1 MRLIVRY
8 EKNDEIKYISHL
20 DIMRTFQ
27 RILRRSGLPVKF
39 SSGFN
44 VHMNISFAIAT
55 SVGITSS
62 AEYIDIQLAEDI
74 DAKEALEILNKNA
87 CKGIKMTDGAIVG
100 DTYPSLMGRVA
111 ASEYIISSDFI
122 STLSKADLDSFAA
135 LESVNIMKRSKSGT
149 KETNI
154 RPLITEQQL
163 KDSSI
168 YVKLSAGSSRNL
180 NPLLYYH
187 ALESHFSTNETVPD
201 IRRIALYDENGQDM
215 LSLDKGTI

>member
-74 DAKEALEILNKNA
+74 DAEEALEILNKNA
-87 CKGIKMTDGAIVG
+87 CKGIKMTDGAVVG

>member
-20 DIMRTFQ
+20 DMMRTFQ
-27 RILRRSGLPVKF
+27 RLLRRSGLPVKF

-74 DAKEALEILNKNA
+74 DAEEALEILNKNA
-87 CKGIKMTDGAIVG
+87 CKGIKMTDGAVVG